1 MGTSAIPGQF
11 CALMLVL
18 VCFSWPRLTQNALL
32 DGIGWLKA
40 SALYSLFCPQGS
52 IFRLTCSF
60 PELTKDHVLTS
71 AYVKIFRS
79 VTRNAVNNSAWRK
92 KDCS

>member
-32 DGIGWLKA
+32 DGIGWLEA
-40 SALYSLFCPQGS
+40 SALHSHSLFCPQAC
-52 IFRLTCSF
+52 IFRLTCSY

-71 AYVKIFRS
+71 AYVKIF
-79 VTRNAVNNSAWRK
+79 TRNALNSSA
-92 KDCS
+92 